1 MRSLGALA
9 LTIAFVFSPIA
20 TGVAGDRDAA
30 LDAAIAGDHR
40 LAEHKARDVYRH
52 PYETLRFF
60 KPEPGLSVAEIWP
73 GGGWYTHILAPYLAE
88 SGDLTLVG
96 FNVSAPSERE
106 RKRLDMYRAW
116 MAERPEVYGTMALAD
131 FNANDDDIAPAG
143 SLDRVYT
150 FRNLHNWTAG
160 GYADVAFRAF
170 FKALKPGGYLGLVD
184 HRLDEA
190 DAADHRDGYVKPS
203 YAVAL
208 AEAAGFEFVGASEV
222 NANAKDTRD
231 HSAGVWT
238 LPPRLRRAKEDPPE
252 VTAGYVAIGESD
264 RMTLLFR
271 KPEG

>member
-1 MRSLGALA
+1 MRVLGAVA
-9 LTIAFVFSPIA
+9 LTLAFVSSPMA
-20 TGVAGDRDAA
+20 TGVAGDRDVA

-40 LAEHKARDVYRH
+40 SEEHKARDVYRH
-52 PYETLRFF
+52 PYEILRFF
-60 KPEPGLSVAEIWP
+60 KLEPGLNVAEIWP
-73 GGGWYTHILAPYLAE
+73 GGGWYSHILAPYLA
-88 SGDLTLVG
+88 GGGKLTLVG
-96 FNVSAPSERE
+96 FNVSAPSARE
-106 RKRLDMYRAW
+106 QKRLEMYRGW
-116 MAERPEVYGTMALAD
+116 MAERPEVYGALALTD

-203 YAVAL
+203 YAVKL
-208 AEAAGFEFVGASEV
+208 AEAAGFEFVASSEV
-222 NANAKDTRD
+222 NANAKDTKD
-231 HSAGVWT
+231 HPAGVWT

-252 VTAGYVAIGESD
+252 VTAGYRAIGESD